1 MDLVDSILVMVCAD
15 EDTYLTFSPETI
27 LTQQQGEIKAIYRHP
42 HYIDFALQYVATEN
56 EHGSKVYSLCPDKVR
71 KFAGL
76 SLLAAKGDFQLL
88 EFKAAHKNYLERV
101 LT

>member
-1 MDLVDSILVMVCAD
+1 MMDLVDSILVMVCAD
-15 EDTYLTFSPETI
+15 EGMYLTFSPESI
-27 LTQQQGEIKAIYRHP
+27 LAQQQGEIKAIYHRP
-42 HYIDFALQYVATEN
+42 HYIDFALQYVATKN
-56 EHGSKVYSLCPDKVR
+56 EDGSYSLCPEKVR